1 MQSIVAN
8 VENIRFDLEEQ
19 LDSQI
24 GAQPLPFL
32 GMDSKLTIFFAEF
45 GSHAIELKIHDSHGG
60 SKNSLFSYFLY
71 L

>member
-24 GAQPLPFL
+24 GAQPLPFP
-32 GMDSKLTIFFAEF
+32 GMDSKFTIF
-45 GSHAIELKIHDSHGG
+45 SP
-60 SKNSLFSYFLY
+60 NSAVMQLTWIVN
-71 L
+71 